1 MLIADL
7 HIHSKYSR
15 ACSGELTLENID
27 KWCRIKGVD
36 LVSTGDFTHPAWFK
50 DIEEKLV
57 ADGTGFLILKEAPTS
72 PNPSSGRRGV
82 NPRFILGTEV
92 SCIYRQGGHRKGGAS
107 QTRRLHLCLYLPDL
121 ESVRKFNE
129 ELTKR
134 GCNIRSDGR
143 PILGLSG
150 KEIVKIIKAISPR
163 GQVIPAHAWTPWFSV
178 FGSKSGFDS
187 LEECFE
193 ELTPEIFAIETGLSS
208 DPAMNWRLS
217 ALDKI
222 ALVSNSDAHSLPNL
236 GREANVFDLDIQ
248 KTSYDE
254 LFKTIKEKNPRRFLK
269 TLEFYPEEG
278 MYHYDGHRAC
288 GISWM
293 PKETKKHKN
302 ICSVCKKEVTVGVLN
317 RVEELAD
324 RLEGFKPAGAVPYT
338 SLVELDKI
346 IAEAVGVKSRK
357 SLAVGREYDKLI
369 KNGGNEFNILLSLD
383 LAELKKITLLEIVE
397 GIRRVR
403 AGEVKLAAGF
413 DGEYGKVSIF
423 TPQEKKDRQKKL
435 F

>member
-57 ADGTGFLILKEAPTS
+57 EDGTGFLRLKEAPTS
-72 PNPSSGRRGV
+72 PSPSSGRRGI

-92 SCIYRQGGHRKGGAS
+92 SCIYSQGGK
-107 QTRRLHLCLYLPDL
+107 TRRLHLCLYLPDL
-121 ESVRKFNE
+121 KSVKKFNQ
-129 ELTKR
+129 ELVAR

-150 KEIVKIIKAISPR
+150 KEIVKIIKTISSC
-163 GQVIPAHAWTPWFSV
+163 GVVIPAHAWTPWFSV

-193 ELTPEIFAIETGLSS
+193 ELTSEIFAVETGLSS

-236 GREANVFDLDIQ
+236 AREANVFDLDVQ
-248 KTSYDE
+248 KTNYDE
-254 LFKTIKEKNPRRFLK
+254 LFKTIKQKNPKRFLK
-269 TLEFYPEEG
+269 TIEFYPEEG

-288 GISWM
+288 GISWT
-293 PKETKKHKN
+293 PQETKKHKN

-324 RLEGFKPAGAVPYT
+324 RPEGFKPAGAVPYT

-357 SLAVGREYDKLI
+357 SIAVQREYDKLI
-369 KNGGNEFNILLSLD
+369 KNGGNEFNILLNLD
-383 LAELKKITLLEIVE
+383 LAELKKITLPEIAE